1 MSPRQI
7 DVHPEAV
14 AEARAAAQWYRERSA
29 LAADAFLAELDRA
42 SKELPRTPKCI
53 LTMFEARDVI
63 SYSASLSI
71 WYIEKFPENLSLLR
85 LPTVGE
91 NPDIGKNV

>member
-7 DVHPEAV
+7 
-14 AEARAAAQWYRERSA
+14 
-29 LAADAFLAELDRA
+29 
-42 SKELPRTPKCI
+42 
-53 LTMFEARDVI
+53 EARDVI

-71 WYIEKFPENLSLLR
+71 WYIEKLPENLSLLR

-91 NPDIGKNV
+91 NPGIGKNV